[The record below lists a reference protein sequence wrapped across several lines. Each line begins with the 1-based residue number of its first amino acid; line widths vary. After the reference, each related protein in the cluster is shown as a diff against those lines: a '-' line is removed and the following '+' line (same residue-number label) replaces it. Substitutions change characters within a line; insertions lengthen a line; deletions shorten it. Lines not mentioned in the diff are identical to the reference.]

1 MNRKTWL
8 RLKLILLIL
17 VFLVLCL
24 FTGRFLVRMSAPSG
38 WTLFGSWHPRSPVQ
52 ASRSSQAPAQ
62 VFDGVDKIIVQS
74 TSLPVN
80 IYESD
85 VEKVTVRDNSRTF
98 GLRLKSA
105 NTVTEEDG
113 ILSIR
118 QGRQI
123 SLVSITTGN
132 FEVEVPRGTVLE
144 YEVKNVS
151 GSVYHDAPSKKELKV
166 TSVSGSIRILQG
178 GETANIK
185 STSGSVRIYEP
196 FKELTAKS
204 TSGSVRATADGTSGQ
219 MYCSTTSGSVKIRL
233 WQAPGYELT
242 YSTVSGSV
250 KDTYSDTSYSRSG
263 SSRFG
268 DGSIKIDAS
277 SVSGSVK
284 LTDWD

>member
-17 VFLVLCL
+17 VFLILCL
-24 FTGRFLVRMSAPSG
+24 FTGRFLACMSAPSG
-38 WTLFGSWHPRSPVQ
+38 WTLFGNRHPRSFMQ
-52 ASRSSQAPAQ
+52 ASRPSQVPAQ
-62 VFDGVDKIIVQS
+62 TFDKVDKIIIQS
-74 TSLPVN
+74 ASLPVS

-85 VEKVTVRDNSRTF
+85 VETVTVRDHSRTF

-123 SLVSITTGN
+123 SLLSITTGN
-132 FEVEVPRGTVLE
+132 FEVEVPRGTALE
-144 YEVKNVS
+144 YEIKNVS
-151 GSVYHDAPSKKELKV
+151 GSVYHDAPSKEELKV

-178 GETANIK
+178 GEKANVK
-185 STSGSVRIYEP
+185 STSGSIRIYEP

-204 TSGSVRATADGTSGQ
+204 TSGSVRATADGTSVR
-219 MYCSTTSGSVKIRL
+219 MNCSTTSGSVKIRL
-233 WQAPGYELT
+233 RQAPGYELT

-250 KDTYSDTSYSRSG
+250 KDTYSDTSYSKSG
-263 SSRFG
+263 SILSG
-268 DGSIKIDAS
+268 DGSVKIDAS